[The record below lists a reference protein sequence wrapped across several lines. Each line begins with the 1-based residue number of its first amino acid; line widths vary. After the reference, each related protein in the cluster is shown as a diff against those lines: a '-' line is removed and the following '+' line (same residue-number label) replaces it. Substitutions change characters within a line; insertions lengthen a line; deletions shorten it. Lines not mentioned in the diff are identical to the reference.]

1 VSSSRPEILKEQ
13 RDADNRRLLPQLRR
27 REAGV
32 QHVSRLDVTAQVD
45 EAGQM
50 CSRNSLRKLSGR
62 GLMMTG
68 LTLFGC
74 SARNTVLE
82 VFPDA
87 NVIENRLDD
96 YPVTVTI
103 RDESGNV
110 IFTCDQRSLFS
121 KYASKRAATIEL
133 IKAALN
139 KHYS

>member
-1 VSSSRPEILKEQ
+1 
-13 RDADNRRLLPQLRR
+13 
-27 REAGV
+27 
-32 QHVSRLDVTAQVD
+32 
-45 EAGQM
+45 M